1 MAGLQLVDYGT
12 VKPLSLTDAIAQWQQ
27 IDANKQQQKLN
38 EMKMAEAEQNAPLQ
52 RRLNEAHALNY
63 EAEAGLNQQKAH
75 MQRVQ
80 FANNIA
86 KQAFAYADK
95 TGLKQGTP
103 EYDQAV
109 RQAAEPFRGAMS
121 QAFGHADT
129 GEPIDVNAL
138 RSLASMDVSTGA
150 THNKYSIHPGTG
162 LMVDLT
168 TGQTKEI
175 VDPATGRRVEDPR
188 YSTDIQGRVGQVK
201 ALADAYEKGIITR
214 NQYES
219 EINRLQPQQINQLQ
233 QAPIRIDDTEAQA
246 LVVAAREDNPDTR
259 MRDAARTRLEQIAK
273 QQQQQSV
280 ASSES
285 FAGIPSMSQ
294 TETEKAKIKTE
305 AGISEAVGKEK
316 AKAQFEAETDLPAVI
331 NKAET
336 ALKLISELQTHPGK
350 AGMVGMPNLSGAL
363 GGVRGT
369 KEASFNT
376 RLAQIKGQTFLQA
389 FDSLKGAGQITEIE
403 GEKATSAIARLDTAQ
418 EEKEFDAA
426 LKDLSEVIMT
436 GLANAKK
443 KAGVSSQQSNK
454 PDSKMQEWDAL
465 PSGAIFTTPEG
476 RKVRKP

>member
-1 MAGLQLVDYGT
+1 
-12 VKPLSLTDAIAQWQQ
+12 
-27 IDANKQQQKLN
+27 
-38 EMKMAEAEQNAPLQ
+38 MAEAEQNAPLE
-52 RRLNEAHALNY
+52 RRFNEARALNY
-63 EAEAGLNQQKAH
+63 EAEVGLNQQKAH

-138 RSLASMDVSTGA
+138 RSLASMDAGGA
-150 THNKYSIHPGTG
+150 EYHPPVTHAGGIAEWTPQGWRNVEVNGQQLKPGQYDVATQYG
-162 LMVDLT
+162 VGKAKAIANLVQQGHITPQQAESLLND
-168 TGQTKEI
+168 GQALGRQVPI
-175 VDPATGRRVEDPR
+175 VQMDKDEEQALIQAANQGDPAAIKRIE
-188 YSTDIQGRVGQVK
+188 S
-201 ALADAYEKGIITR
+201 LA
-214 NQYES
+214 
-219 EINRLQPQQINQLQ
+219 
-233 QAPIRIDDTEAQA
+233 
-246 LVVAAREDNPDTR
+246 
-259 MRDAARTRLEQIAK
+259 
-273 QQQQQSV
+273 QQQEPL
-280 ASSES
+280 AI
-285 FAGIPSMSQ
+285 IPSAAQRQQ
-294 TETEKAKIKTE
+294 TEAKIKTE
-305 AGISEAVGKEK
+305 AGINEAVGKEK
-316 AKAQFEAETDLPAVI
+316 AKAQFEAERDLPAVI
-331 NKAET
+331 NKAEN

-418 EEKEFDAA
+418 EEKEFDSA
-426 LKDLSEVIMT
+426 LKDLSEVVMT

-443 KAGVSSQQSNK
+443 RAGVSSQQSNK